1 MQPYHVNPIQ
11 HNNVLFNN
19 NSYNRNNN
27 VIQNGHQVF
36 HTVRNLLITLK
47 RARKWVERASIK
59 TLIINEEANYLTLD
73 VLALR

>member
-1 MQPYHVNPIQ
+1 MFA
-11 HNNVLFNN
+11 L
-19 NSYNRNNN
+19 RNITLPKAKNLLDLE
-27 VIQNGHQVF
+27 
-36 HTVRNLLITLK
+36 NLLITLK

>member
-1 MQPYHVNPIQ
+1 MKQMFA
-11 HNNVLFNN
+11 L
-19 NSYNRNNN
+19 RNITLPKAKNLLDLE
-27 VIQNGHQVF
+27 
-36 HTVRNLLITLK
+36 NLLITLK

>member
-36 HTVRNLLITLK
+36 HTVRNLFITLK
-47 RARKWVERASIK
+47 R
-59 TLIINEEANYLTLD
+59 YLFFIDTEG
-73 VLALR
+73 